1 MAWFLPLLAACSGG
15 SSATSL
21 LGGSTSVGAGSGEGG
36 MSVAT
41 GQGGS
46 PGQGGAGDGGAGGQ
60 GEIGGAGGQGGA
72 SASSA
77 SASVG
82 GASSSSG
89 SSSGVG
95 GGPVQG
101 ELPDELPSFDPAELE
116 PVPVVE
122 GVPQPL
128 PGVYMDKGPAASDTE
143 MRGLIAFAMR
153 DKAILE
159 EKVAH
164 MYDPAHPS
172 FRKYMTTEAWMAAHG
187 PNELDAHLVKLWLES
202 QGFQVPR
209 VATNRLLLEFTGTVG
224 QFNAAFKTTLH
235 IMARDNWLPWSPD
248 FDVLGTIEP
257 LHVPLWVAQR
267 IAGIASADLAAEKG
281 ALSAEGG
288 GVVVA
293 PPPNPSTG
301 RAPANILKAYDI
313 DDLHALG
320 HRGQGTKIG
329 VTVGATFRFK
339 DLQSFWQ
346 SFGIARADPIVV
358 QTMEPI
364 VTRYLETTLDVQWAG
379 AIAPAAELIVYSGPD
394 SRNTSM
400 VYTFNEAIARNEV
413 DVITN
418 SFAHREDGEP
428 YAVRVQYHDSAL
440 MAAALGITVVA
451 AAGNSSEP
459 DIPSV
464 SPYVTGVGGTQTT
477 FDAQGNL
484 TGETAWSGSG
494 SGASLTFLL
503 PDWQNGVVTG
513 SNGKRATADVAMN
526 ASPSSPYWVYW
537 LGKWAKYGGTSF
549 ASPCFAGLI
558 SVVDGYRAANGRP
571 RVGWLNP
578 ILYQNAPVK
587 QTFRDIV
594 TGGTPYHKAGAGW
607 DYPTGWGAP
616 GAMGLA
622 LAMP

>member
-1 MAWFLPLLAACSGG
+1 LP
-15 SSATSL
+15 
-21 LGGSTSVGAGSGEGG
+21 E
-36 MSVAT
+36 
-41 GQGGS
+41 
-46 PGQGGAGDGGAGGQ
+46 
-60 GEIGGAGGQGGA
+60 
-72 SASSA
+72 
-77 SASVG
+77 
-82 GASSSSG
+82 
-89 SSSGVG
+89 
-95 GGPVQG
+95 
-101 ELPDELPSFDPAELE
+101 FHPAELAL
-116 PVPVVE
+116 VPTVE
-122 GVPQPL
+122 GIPQPL

-143 MRGLIAFAMR
+143 MRGLISFLIRA
-153 DKAILE
+153 KPLLE

-164 MYDPAHPS
+164 MYDPEHPS
-172 FRKYMTTEAWMAAHG
+172 FRQYMTAGAWMDAHG
-187 PNELDAHLVKLWLES
+187 PSELDVHLVKLWLES
-202 QGFQVPR
+202 KGFQVPR

-224 QFNAAFKTTLH
+224 QFNAAFDTTLH
-235 IMARDNWLPWSPD
+235 VLERDNWLPWSPD
-248 FDVLGTIEP
+248 FDVLGTLGP
-257 LHVPLWVAQR
+257 VHVPVWVAQR
-267 IAGIASADLAAEKG
+267 ISSVTAADLAAEKG
-281 ALSAEGG
+281 DLPPEAG

-293 PPPNPSTG
+293 SPPNPTTG
-301 RAPANILKAYDI
+301 RSPANIWKAYDI

-320 HRGQGTKIG
+320 HRGKGIKIG
-329 VTVGATFRFK
+329 VTVGATFRYK

-379 AIAPAAELIVYSGPD
+379 AIAPEAELIVYSGPD

-400 VYTFNEAIARNEV
+400 VYTWNEAIARNEV

-428 YAVRVQYHDSAL
+428 RAVRVQYHDSAL

-451 AAGNSSEP
+451 AAGNSSRP
-459 DIPSV
+459 DTPSV

-477 FDAQGNL
+477 LDAQGNL

-494 SGASLTFLL
+494 SGASLTFVM
-503 PDWQNGVVTG
+503 PDWQSGIVTG

-549 ASPCFAGLI
+549 ASPCFAGLVA
-558 SVVDGYRAANGRP
+558 VVDDYRAANGLP

-578 ILYQNAPVK
+578 ILYGNAAVK
-587 QTFRDIV
+587 KSFRDIV
-594 TGGTPYHKAGAGW
+594 TGGTPHHKAGAGW